1 MSYLIECP
9 ACEAVMGGDVKGEV
23 NEAPTDE
30 GGGPWKITLVQCP
43 KCGGALLGVQEQD
56 FASGWDEPS
65 RVWPSPPLSLS
76 WKIPRTIRESLLE
89 AHKCLKAKAYTAS
102 VVMSG
107 RSLEAVGRHFYSPAE
122 DSKRPL
128 MLKAALDR
136 LSKDGIIDARLY
148 EWGIAL
154 HSDRNLAAH
163 PSDTHFK
170 QQDAADVFKFT
181 NSICEYVFVLSAD
194 FEDFKKRKEQRNK
207 SKPRDSKATG

>member
-9 ACEAVMGGDVKGEV
+9 TCDAIMGVVTKGEV
-23 NEAPTDE
+23 VEPSTDDTE
-30 GGGPWKITLVQCP
+30 GPWKITLAECP
-43 KCGGALLGVQEQD
+43 RCSQAVVGMQERQVFD
-56 FASGWDEPS
+56 GDWDAPS

-76 WKIPRTIRESLLE
+76 WKIPKAIRESLQE

-107 RSLEAVGRHFYSPAE
+107 RALEAIGRHFYPPDGQA
-122 DSKRPL
+122 KRPL
-128 MLKAALDR
+128 LLKAALDR
-136 LSKDGIIDARLY
+136 LSRDQIIDPRLY
-148 EWGIAL
+148 EWGLAL

-170 QQDAADVFKFT
+170 QQDAQDVFKFT

-194 FEDFKKRKEQRNK
+194 FAEFKKRKDDRC
-207 SKPRDSKATG
+207 KPKATKN